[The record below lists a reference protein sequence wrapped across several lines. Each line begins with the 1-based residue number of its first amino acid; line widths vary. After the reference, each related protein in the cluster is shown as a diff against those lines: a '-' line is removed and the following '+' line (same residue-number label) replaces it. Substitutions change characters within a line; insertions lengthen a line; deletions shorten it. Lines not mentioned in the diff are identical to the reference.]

1 MYMAQWQFYNKITI
15 LKNMQIWTKN
25 KKRLYKN
32 NNKLKNKEIFTKK
45 SKKINFLCRQTL
57 KNVV

>member
-15 LKNMQIWTKN
+15 LKNMQIWTKK

-32 NNKLKNKEIFTKK
+32 NNKLKIKK
-45 SKKINFLCRQTL
+45 YLQKKKKLTFYVD
-57 KNVV
+57 KP